1 MPIKILCV
9 GDVVGKPGRLALAEA
24 LPKLVAQHSVDL
36 IIVNAENVAGGSGIT
51 PQLYQKIMALGVDV
65 ITLGDHTFRK
75 REIYPVLDSTDR
87 MIRPVNFPPNSP
99 GKGFTVVK
107 TKSGVP
113 VAVMNLMG
121 RMNMNQQVD
130 EPFGAFDAMLA
141 KLPAD
146 VKVKVL
152 DFHAEVS
159 SEKIAMGWHVDGRI
173 SLIYGTHTHTPTAD
187 ARVLPGGTAFV
198 SDLGMTG
205 PYDSVLGRRKDRV
218 LKYLTT
224 AMPQF
229 FEVATG
235 DPRVC
240 GIVATIDEL
249 GGQALSIERIDMKTT
264 EQAGAYDADDG
275 KGGGGGEI

>member
-141 KLPAD
+141 KLPPE
-146 VKVKVL
+146 VKIKVL